1 MNRSERRR
9 QEKHQIVGWVRHPSP
24 KQLKKGKG
32 WFGELDRVYRD
43 EKSQYVVMIR
53 DVETDWGIVQHAC
66 IRNADS
72 IDIPWKEKQRIKDQI
87 FGPERIA
94 MEVFPKDS
102 ELVDE
107 ANMYHLWVLP
117 QGMELPFGLRES
129 FVD

>member
-9 QEKHQIVGWVRHPSP
+9 QEKHRIVGWIRHPSP
-24 KQLKKGKG
+24 KQLKKGSG

-43 EKSQYVVMIR
+43 KKSKYVVMIR
-53 DVETDWGIVQHAC
+53 DVETDWGAVQHAC
-66 IRNADS
+66 IRNAAS
-72 IDIPWKEKQRIKDQI
+72 TDIPWKEKQWIKDQI

-94 MEVFPKDS
+94 VEVFPKDS

-117 QGMELPFGLRES
+117 LGMELPFGLQEGK
-129 FVD
+129 